1 MTKRHD
7 RVSRRDEVTLWRESG
22 DSMSGFARRR
32 GYSVQSL
39 RRWTA
44 EVDAAT
50 GESPRLVRLE
60 VTGARPVASLVVEI
74 PACGA
79 RVVVA
84 SGFDVKHL
92 QAVVAALGAEV
103 LS

>member
-7 RVSRRDEVTLWRESG
+7 RVSRRDEVTLWRASG
-22 DSMSGFARRR
+22 DSAAGFARQR

-39 RRWTA
+39 RRWAA
-44 EVDAAT
+44 EVDAGA

-60 VTGARPVASLVVEI
+60 VAAARPVASLVVEI

-84 SGFDVKHL
+84 PGFDVRHL

-103 LS
+103 VS